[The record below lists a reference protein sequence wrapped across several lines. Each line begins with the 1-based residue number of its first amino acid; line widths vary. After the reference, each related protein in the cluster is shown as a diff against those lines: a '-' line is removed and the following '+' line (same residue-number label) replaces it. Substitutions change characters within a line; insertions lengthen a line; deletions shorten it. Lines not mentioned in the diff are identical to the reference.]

1 MGFLT
6 PVETRDPVNWR
17 TLNMAYNYQA
27 QYVPI
32 PNTTHLWQF
41 FARDLRHQRRMYDEN
56 GIYFQDLTRQLIYGA
71 FELFYNS
78 RGKSGRKCLLKS
90 ICDAAEHPVA
100 RDGIFE
106 EIVHLIL
113 TYVSFTVWYSSNRI

>member
-17 TLNMAYNYQA
+17 TLNLAYNYQS

-32 PNTTHLWQF
+32 PNTTYLWQF
-41 FARDLRHQRRMYDEN
+41 FARDLQRQRQMYDEN
-56 GIYFQDLTRQLIYGA
+56 GVYFKDLTRQLIYGA
-71 FELFYNS
+71 MEIFYDS
-78 RGKSGRKCLLKS
+78 RGKPGRNCLLKS
-90 ICDAAEHPVA
+90 ICDVAEHPIA

-106 EIVHLIL
+106 EIVHLVL
-113 TYVSFTVWYSSNRI
+113 T